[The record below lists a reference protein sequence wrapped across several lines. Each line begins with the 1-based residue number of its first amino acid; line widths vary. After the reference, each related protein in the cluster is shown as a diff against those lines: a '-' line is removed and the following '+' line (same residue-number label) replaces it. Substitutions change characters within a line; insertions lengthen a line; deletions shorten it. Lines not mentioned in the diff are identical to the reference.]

1 MSLSDI
7 LIITFR
13 TFFIYIIILVVLRV
27 MGKREVGELGV
38 IDVVVFIIM
47 AEVGA
52 IAIEDTEKN
61 LFHAILPILLL
72 LVIQFISSVISLKSK
87 KFRDL
92 VDGDPSVIIRNGK
105 ILEDE
110 MRRQR
115 YNLDDLFQQLREQQ
129 IGSVREVTFAFLEPS
144 GNLSVFTKEDTQPV
158 LALISDGVIQNRHIE
173 IVGITEQQLIK
184 ELTKLGINDTK
195 HIFYCSYERG
205 RFEYQLKEEFQ

>member
-1 MSLSDI
+1 
-7 LIITFR
+7 
-13 TFFIYIIILVVLRV
+13 

-52 IAIEDTEKN
+52 IAIEDTDKN
-61 LFHAILPILLL
+61 LFHAILPILILL
-72 LVIQFISSVISLKSK
+72 IIQYISSVISLKSK
-87 KFRDL
+87 KFRDI
-92 VDGDPSVIIRNGK
+92 VDGDPSVIIRDGK

-129 IGSVREVTFAFLEPS
+129 IGSIREVTFAFLEPS
-144 GNLSVFTKEDTQPV
+144 GNLSVFTKEETQPV

-173 IVGITEQQLIK
+173 IVGFTEQQLK
-184 ELTKLGINDTK
+184 NELAKLGIQDIE
-195 HIFYCSYERG
+195 HVFYCSYEKG
-205 RFEYQLKEEFQ
+205 NFQYQLKEEFQ

>member
-1 MSLSDI
+1 MNDLLIVSFRTVFLYVLL
-7 LIITFR
+7 LII
-13 TFFIYIIILVVLRV
+13 LRV
-27 MGKREVGELGV
+27 MGKREVGELSV

-47 AEVGA
+47 AEVAAFGLDSPDSKL
-52 IAIEDTEKN
+52 IMSIVP
-61 LFHAILPILLL
+61 IIILLF
-72 LVIQFISSVISLKSK
+72 IQLISSYISLKSK

-92 VDGDPSVIIRNGK
+92 VDGDPSVLIRDGK

-158 LALISDGVIQNRHIE
+158 LALISDGVVQNRHLDIIGKSEEWLRDELKAQGISKIE
-173 IVGITEQQLIK
+173 
-184 ELTKLGINDTK
+184 
-195 HIFYCSYERG
+195 HIFYCS
-205 RFEYQLKEEFQ
+205 FEKDKLDYQLKENS